1 MTRIQASQA
10 GRRDRHERGFGLI
23 EIVISMFLLALLTI
37 AFLPL
42 LITAMKTT
50 VLSSTIASASQ
61 LVSQQLDAIRA
72 VAPNCAAVSAF
83 DDVPVVTS
91 GLAGG
96 TVFQPYRLVGPCPG
110 TYPGVVTVKAWVT
123 KSGNA
128 KVMAEATTL
137 VYVQTANP

>member
-1 MTRIQASQA
+1 MMTSPASQTA
-10 GRRDRHERGFGLI
+10 HAEGERGFGLI
-23 EIVISMFLLALLTI
+23 EIVISMFLLSLLTI

-83 DDVPVVTS
+83 DDAPVATS
-91 GLAGG
+91 GLPGG
-96 TVFQPYRLVGPCPG
+96 TVFQPYRLVGTCPG
-110 TYPGVVTVKAWVT
+110 AYPGVVSVKAWVT
-123 KSGNA
+123 RAGDA
-128 KVMAEATTL
+128 KVIADATTL
-137 VYVQTANP
+137 VYVEKATP

>member
-1 MTRIQASQA
+1 MLQISPGANP
-10 GRRDRHERGFGLI
+10 DRGDPGFGLI
-23 EIVISMFLLALLTI
+23 EVVISMFLLSLLTI

-72 VAPNCAAVSAF
+72 VAPNCAEVGAF
-83 DDVPVVTS
+83 DDGSVATS
-91 GLAGG
+91 GLSGG
-96 TVFQPYRLVGPCPG
+96 TVFQPHRLVGPCPG
-110 TYPGVVTVKAWVT
+110 TYPGVVSVRAWVT
-123 KSGNA
+123 KAGDV

-137 VYVQTANP
+137 VYVKSATP

>member
-1 MTRIQASQA
+1 MTIQASQA
-10 GRRDRHERGFGLI
+10 GHNDRHERGFGLI
-23 EIVISMFLLALLTI
+23 EIVISMFLLSLLTI

-72 VAPNCAAVSAF
+72 VAPNCAEVGAF
-83 DDVPVVTS
+83 DDASVATS
-91 GLAGG
+91 GLSGG
-96 TVFQPYRLVGPCPG
+96 TVFQPHRLVGPCPG
-110 TYPGVVTVKAWVT
+110 TYPGVISVRAWVT
-123 KSGNA
+123 KAGDV

-137 VYVQTANP
+137 VYVKSATP